1 MNINVTIAIL
11 RFYLTYKNIISMITV
26 RTYIWVRVMQRWI
39 IHVDMDAFFASVEQR
54 DNPVL
59 RGKPVII
66 GGVSNRG
73 VVSTA
78 SYEARRFGVRSAMSM
93 VEARRRCPQGVVLP
107 PDHDKY
113 VAVST
118 QIKGIMDDYSPL
130 VEPLSLDE
138 AFLDVTG
145 MELLY
150 PNPVDIAREIKS
162 RIKNEIGITASAG
175 VAPNK
180 FLAKLASDLRK
191 PDGLTVVRP
200 GEVTRLL
207 AKLPVG
213 RLWGVG
219 EATAAILVKLGI
231 TTIGQL
237 AVMDSLLLERHCGR
251 AAYDLQRL
259 ARGQD
264 DRPVIPWQP
273 PKSFGNENTYEQD
286 LFCRED
292 METELLAL
300 ASKIGWRLR
309 LGGYT
314 GRTITLKLRF
324 ASFRTLTRS
333 RTLADPTNIDETIYA
348 TAKELLAAINLS
360 EGVRL
365 LGVAVS
371 NLATGGE
378 QISLFAEPEDKRQA
392 IHQAV
397 DKLRAR
403 FGADIVT
410 RGRLLK

>member
-1 MNINVTIAIL
+1 
-11 RFYLTYKNIISMITV
+11 MITV

-54 DNPVL
+54 DNPDL

-66 GGVSNRG
+66 GGISNRG

-78 SYEARRFGVRSAMSM
+78 SYEARRFGVRSAMPM

-107 PDHDKY
+107 PDHEKY
-113 VAVST
+113 AAVSML
-118 QIKGIMDDYSPL
+118 IKGIMDNYSPL

-150 PNPVDIAREIKS
+150 PDPVNIAQEIKR
-162 RIKNEIGITASAG
+162 RIKSEIGITASAG
-175 VAPNK
+175 VAHNK

-200 GEVTRLL
+200 GEEKRLL
-207 AKLPVG
+207 SKLPIR

-219 EATAAILVKLGI
+219 EATAAILARIGI

-237 AVMDSLLLERHCGR
+237 AVMDSMLLERHCGK
-251 AAYDLQRL
+251 AAHDLQRL

-292 METELLAL
+292 METELLGL
-300 ASKIGWRLR
+300 AAKIGWRLR
-309 LGGYT
+309 LAGYT

-333 RTLADPTNIDETIYA
+333 RTLTGSINIDETIYA
-348 TAKELLAAINLS
+348 TTKELLAGINLS

-365 LGVAVS
+365 LGVTVS
-371 NLATGGE
+371 NLTTCGE
-378 QISLFAEPEDKRQA
+378 QISLFSDDEDKRQA
-392 IHQAV
+392 VHQAV